1 MLFVFLYGFRF
12 LSGPPA
18 FTVKNFLYF
27 SSGKSASKKFPQYL
41 FMRKYLYFIFIFE
54 RYLCWI
60 QDSWLTVFFSLST
73 LNILFYVFLGIIVS
87 GDKSPI
93 LSLLRFPCDN
103 SFFACCFQNFSV
115 FGFQYFHYDESV
127 CGSLSFIL
135 LGVPW
140 TSWLCRLLFNIW
152 EDFRHDFFNCKMFV
166 LIF

>member
-1 MLFVFLYGFRF
+1 MDSDSRLGHL
-12 LSGPPA
+12 LSLQRTSFISHQVSLLA
-18 FTVKNFLYF
+18 KNFL
-27 SSGKSASKKFPQYL
+27 SICLWGS
-41 FMRKYLYFIFIFE
+41 IFILFSFLKDIFAE
-54 RYLCWI
+54 YKILGW
-60 QDSWLTVFFSLST
+60 QFFFFSLST

-87 GDKSPI
+87 GDKSSI

-103 SFFACCFQNFSV
+103 SFFACGFQNFSV

-152 EDFRHDFFNCKMFV
+152 EDFRHDFFNCKMF
-166 LIF
+166 

>member
-1 MLFVFLYGFRF
+1 MDSDSCLGHL
-12 LSGPPA
+12 LSLQRTSFISHQVSLLA
-18 FTVKNFLYF
+18 KNFL
-27 SSGKSASKKFPQYL
+27 SICLWGS
-41 FMRKYLYFIFIFE
+41 IFILFSFLKDIFAE
-54 RYLCWI
+54 YKILGW
-60 QDSWLTVFFSLST
+60 QFFFFSLST

-87 GDKSPI
+87 GDKSSI

-103 SFFACCFQNFSV
+103 SFFACGFQNFSV

-152 EDFRHDFFNCKMFV
+152 EDFRHDFFNCKMF
-166 LIF
+166 